1 MKLNKIG
8 DVLGWL
14 FGKARGAVGLIVG
27 WFLLSILFYV
37 VADKLLWSRPGLAFW
52 TREVLLWG
60 FFVLMA
66 ILTLLLPVFLMRR
79 WRGVLFGCLRDW
91 LILLTVSAYAS
102 GLLCEMSLPM
112 VCAPTEE
119 WVKANLS
126 SCVEVSYADLTFIA
140 GEGERNF
147 PSSLYEIKDPNPRCL
162 QEVELE
168 KYPAVAD
175 HVLGSVFK
183 DNGITLSREH
193 HLVLLYRDCR
203 KGQDIWGIVDR
214 GRTFLYA
221 HQWTGQNIFSRLSAV
236 FQPSY
241 YGR

>member
-1 MKLNKIG
+1 MKLNKIE

-14 FGKARGAVGLIVG
+14 FGKTRGAVGLIVG
-27 WFLLSILFYV
+27 WLLLSILFYV
-37 VADKLLWSRPGLAFW
+37 VADKLLWSRPELVFW

-60 FFVLMA
+60 IIVLLA
-66 ILTLLLPVFLMRR
+66 FSTLLLPVFLMRR
-79 WRGVLFGCLRDW
+79 WRGVVLGCLRDW
-91 LILLTVSAYAS
+91 LITLIVSAYAS
-102 GLLCEMSLPM
+102 GLLCGMSLPM
-112 VCAPTEE
+112 VGAPSEE

-140 GEGERNF
+140 GKGERNF
-147 PSSLYEIKDPNPRCL
+147 PSSLYEVKDPNPRCL
-162 QEVELE
+162 QGVELE
-168 KYPAVAD
+168 KCPANAD
-175 HVLGSVFK
+175 YVLGSVFK
-183 DNGITLSREH
+183 DNGIRLSREH
-193 HLVLLYRDCR
+193 HLVLLYRDYR

-221 HQWTGQNIFSRLSAV
+221 HQWTGQNIFSRLFAV